1 MRQRINNKLL
11 ATASAVT
18 LTAWMI
24 TKPLCLSF
32 SITSY
37 CSQSKRRY
45 YHPNQFQS
53 KMCGRNAIAPS
64 SMINNFAGGGGE
76 VDPARKRWRR
86 RRRVDDSILPIT
98 IIGNTEDGRMTDED
112 FKASDNSNNS
122 VRENAASVSSAT
134 TTSTSTSHCPIYSMN
149 FPRYRISLTND
160 STKNLESE
168 QRRTRRLRR
177 GFITKLLVPSGA
189 PEGGKGNNNHPLG
202 LLTRILNPIDDILDP
217 SSKNDGRLRRTVES
231 FYDEAN
237 TRGRFRWVTSSDI
250 SSSSTTTKATSS
262 MVMNTPDE
270 DFHAASS
277 FWRMASD
284 VISHYATEDYDVD
297 GDQQPKVWYLALP
310 ETTSTVSQNLC
321 DTLNWYTDYI
331 LSEHDKEDIEDKELP
346 CLLLHAKMDT
356 RVTNG
361 KIPIVRFTLQH
372 HHAISQWQEQLAFQ
386 NERKLLLPNS
396 NDTERR
402 TKAWVKRVLV
412 QLGIC
417 PFTKS
422 EIKSGQGL
430 RDLGVPVAN
439 IMYRHSSALGG
450 SGGDSRRGRTSS
462 EGVYLLMAGTRISV
476 LIDVYFNSYFFS
488 R

>member
-1 MRQRINNKLL
+1 MRQRINKLL

-32 SITSY
+32 SISSY
-37 CSQSKRRY
+37 YSQSERRY

-53 KMCGRNAIAPS
+53 KMCWRNAIAPS
-64 SMINNFAGGGGE
+64 SMINNFAGGGGD
-76 VDPARKRWRR
+76 VGPARKRWRR
-86 RRRVDDSILPIT
+86 RRRVDDSILPIIST
-98 IIGNTEDGRMTDED
+98 TDD
-112 FKASDNSNNS
+112 SAIASDDDENS
-122 VRENAASVSSAT
+122 VREDATSSTTT
-134 TTSTSTSHCPIYSMN
+134 TTSTFTSQCPIYSMK

-231 FYDEAN
+231 FYDEEN
-237 TRGRFRWVTSSDI
+237 TRGRFRWVISSDI

-284 VISHYATEDYDVD
+284 VVSHYATEEYDVD

-310 ETTSTVSQNLC
+310 ETTSTVVQNLC

-331 LSEHDKEDIEDKELP
+331 LSEHDKEDREDEELP
-346 CLLLHAKMDT
+346 CLLLRAEMDT
-356 RVTNG
+356 RVDNG
-361 KIPIVRFTLQH
+361 KIPIVRFTLQQN
-372 HHAISQWQEQLAFQ
+372 HAISQWQEQLALQ
-386 NERKLLLPNS
+386 NERKLLLSNS

-450 SGGDSRRGRTSS
+450 SGGDSSRGRTSS
-462 EGVYLLMAGTRISV
+462 EGVYLLMAGTRIGV
-476 LIDVYFNSYFFS
+476 LVDVYFNSYFFS

>member
-1 MRQRINNKLL
+1 MRYAKL
-11 ATASAVT
+11 V
-18 LTAWMI
+18 
-24 TKPLCLSF
+24 
-32 SITSY
+32 
-37 CSQSKRRY
+37 
-45 YHPNQFQS
+45 
-53 KMCGRNAIAPS
+53 
-64 SMINNFAGGGGE
+64 
-76 VDPARKRWRR
+76 
-86 RRRVDDSILPIT
+86 
-98 IIGNTEDGRMTDED
+98 
-112 FKASDNSNNS
+112 
-122 VRENAASVSSAT
+122 
-134 TTSTSTSHCPIYSMN
+134 
-149 FPRYRISLTND
+149 
-160 STKNLESE
+160 
-168 QRRTRRLRR
+168 
-177 GFITKLLVPSGA
+177 
-189 PEGGKGNNNHPLG
+189 
-202 LLTRILNPIDDILDP
+202 
-217 SSKNDGRLRRTVES
+217 
-231 FYDEAN
+231 
-237 TRGRFRWVTSSDI
+237 
-250 SSSSTTTKATSS
+250 
-262 MVMNTPDE
+262 
-270 DFHAASS
+270 
-277 FWRMASD
+277 
-284 VISHYATEDYDVD
+284 
-297 GDQQPKVWYLALP
+297 
-310 ETTSTVSQNLC
+310 
-321 DTLNWYTDYI
+321 TDYI